1 MKELLYLKDK
11 QLKEYILNIFY
22 AYKNSFDDIKK
33 VSKKYDLGI
42 PHYKT
47 LLIISAFKGINVS
60 ELLQKL
66 GVTKQSLNRV
76 INDLIKLQV
85 LEFKKNVKDSR
96 VKNVYLN
103 SKGDKI
109 LHEIFLT
116 QKRRFQKA
124 LLESKSEEVISFDN
138 VIKKIINE

>member
-1 MKELLYLKDK
+1 MKELLYLQDK

-22 AYKNSFDDIKK
+22 AYKKSFDDAKK

-47 LLIISAFKGINVS
+47 LLIISTFKGINVS

-66 GVTKQSLNRV
+66 GVTKQSLNKV
-76 INDLIKLQV
+76 INDLIKLEV
-85 LEFKKNVKDSR
+85 LEFRKNTKDSR

-103 SKGDKI
+103 LKGDKI
-109 LHEIFLT
+109 LNEIFLI
-116 QKRRFQKA
+116 QKKRFQKA
-124 LLESKSEEVISFDN
+124 LLKSKSEEVISFNN
-138 VIKKIINE
+138 VIKEIINE

>member
-47 LLIISAFKGINVS
+47 LLIISAFRGINVS

-76 INDLIKLQV
+76 INLSLIH
-85 LEFKKNVKDSR
+85 
-96 VKNVYLN
+96 
-103 SKGDKI
+103 I
-109 LHEIFLT
+109 
-116 QKRRFQKA
+116 
-124 LLESKSEEVISFDN
+124 
-138 VIKKIINE
+138 